1 MFTYVLNYT
10 IKVLSKHIVFPFET
24 LTATGSRPDLLRWL
38 HLLVEGYWSGD
49 NTEEHDEN
57 KNKPK

>member
-1 MFTYVLNYT
+1 M
-10 IKVLSKHIVFPFET
+10 SKHIIVFPLET

-38 HLLVEGYWSGD
+38 HLLVEGYSSGD